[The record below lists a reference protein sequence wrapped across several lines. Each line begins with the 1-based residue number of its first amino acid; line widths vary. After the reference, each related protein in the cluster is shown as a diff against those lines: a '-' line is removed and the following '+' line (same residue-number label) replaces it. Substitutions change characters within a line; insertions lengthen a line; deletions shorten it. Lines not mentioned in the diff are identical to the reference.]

1 MPAESYAYI
10 EEKGFHL
17 RGLVG
22 AAVVGGCAAAAVLS
36 APAWPPAPM
45 VRTALVALGWV
56 AFVVGAGWR
65 FWATLYVGGRKV
77 GGRRENVLTV
87 EGPYSVV
94 RNPLYVGSFLIGLS
108 AALLL
113 QSATVAFAVLVC
125 ALHYVLITV
134 PAEERFL
141 RREVGS
147 KLFDDYCARTPRY
160 LPNFGLYRTSPEI
173 PLYVKAVRNEARRML
188 RMLSMPLLLTL
199 LGAARHADAWPIWF
213 RLP

>member
-1 MPAESYAYI
+1 MPTESYAYI
-10 EEKGFHL
+10 EAKGFHL

-22 AAVVGGCAAAAVLS
+22 AAVVGGCAVAVALS
-36 APAWPPAPM
+36 APAWTPAPM
-45 VRTALVALGWV
+45 LRTALVALGWA
-56 AFVVGAGWR
+56 AFLLGAGWR

-94 RNPLYVGSFLIGLS
+94 RNPLYLGSLLIGVS

-113 QSATVAFAVLVC
+113 QSATVAAAVALC
-125 ALHYVLITV
+125 ALHYTLVTV

-141 RREVGS
+141 RREVGAD
-147 KLFDDYCARTPRY
+147 LFDAYCGRTPRY
-160 LPNFGLYRTSPEI
+160 LPNFGLYRTSVEI

-188 RMLSMPLLLTL
+188 RMLSMPILLTL
-199 LGAARHADAWPIWF
+199 LGAARHADAWPAWF

>member
-1 MPAESYAYI
+1 MPAETYAYI

-22 AAVVGGCAAAAVLS
+22 AAVVGGCAAAVVLS
-36 APAWPPAPM
+36 APVWSLAPIL
-45 VRTALVALGWV
+45 RTALVALGWA
-56 AFVVGAGWR
+56 AFLLGASWR

-113 QSATVAFAVLVC
+113 QSATVALAVALC
-125 ALHYVLITV
+125 ALHYVLVTV

-141 RREVGS
+141 RREVGAE
-147 KLFDDYCARTPRY
+147 LFDAYCARTPRY
-160 LPNFGLYRTSPEI
+160 VPNFSLYRTAPEI

-188 RMLSMPLLLTL
+188 RMLAMPILLTL
-199 LGAARHADAWPIWF
+199 LGAARHADAWPAWF

>member
-10 EEKGFHL
+10 EAKGFHL

-22 AAVVGGCAAAAVLS
+22 AAIVGGCAAAVALS
-36 APAWPPAPM
+36 APIWTISPIA
-45 VRTALVALGWV
+45 RTACTALGWA
-56 AFVVGAGWR
+56 AFILGAGWR

-87 EGPYSVV
+87 DGPYSVV
-94 RNPLYVGSFLIGLS
+94 RNPLYLGSLLIGLA

-113 QSATVAFAVLVC
+113 QSVTVAAAVALCAVHYTLV
-125 ALHYVLITV
+125 TV

-141 RREVGS
+141 RREVGAD
-147 KLFDDYCARTPRY
+147 LFDAYCARTPRY
-160 LPNFGLYRTSPEI
+160 LPNFGLYQTPVEV
-173 PLYVKAVRNEARRML
+173 PLYVKAVRNEARRLL
-188 RMLSMPLLLTL
+188 RMLAMPMLLTL
-199 LGAARHADAWPIWF
+199 LGAARHADAWPAWF

>member
-22 AAVVGGCAAAAVLS
+22 AVVVGGCAAAVVLS
-36 APAWPPAPM
+36 APLWTPAP
-45 VRTALVALGWV
+45 VLRTALVALGWA

-87 EGPYSVV
+87 DGPYSVV
-94 RNPLYVGSFLIGLS
+94 RNPLYIGSFLIGLS

-113 QSATVAFAVLVC
+113 QSAMVAAAVVLC
-125 ALHYVLITV
+125 ALHYVLVTV

-141 RREVGS
+141 RREVGADV
-147 KLFDDYCARTPRY
+147 FDAYRARTPRY
-160 LPNFGLYRTSPEI
+160 LPNFGLYRTPVEI
-173 PLYVKAVRNEARRML
+173 PLYVKGVRNEARRML
-188 RMLSMPLLLTL
+188 RMLAMPLLLTI
-199 LGAARHADAWPIWF
+199 LGAARHADAWPAWF